1 MKGPLAT
8 LLGAF
13 LIVAGLT
20 GWSLWERHQ
29 GALAVEARVRAESL
43 LVAAKTAQD
52 SILRV
57 DSLATERSRV
67 VRDSLSARL
76 RALQRVSGASQRKAD
91 SLTAALGTAQ
101 NVPRMTVD
109 SIVGAFRGLVAQQD
123 STIATLAADTLF
135 LVGRIAQKDSTIA
148 ALNHSLDGE
157 RQQLATVLKPAS
169 QSFVGK
175 AVDLGI
181 KVLAVRG
188 LLAFALGK

>member
-1 MKGPLAT
+1 MKGPISTLVLCLA
-8 LLGAF
+8 LVLAA
-13 LIVAGLT
+13 AGY
-20 GWSLWERHQ
+20 GLWERHI
-29 GALAVEARVRAESL
+29 GAQQAEARARADSL
-43 LVAAKTAQD
+43 LNVSILQQD
-52 SILRV
+52 SIRRT
-57 DSLATERSRV
+57 DSLSTERGRV

-109 SIVGAFRGLVAQQD
+109 SIVGAFRGVVAQQD

-157 RQQLATVLKPAS
+157 RQQLATALRPHS
-169 QSFVGK
+169 PGILSRGF
-175 AVDLGI
+175 DLAT
-181 KVLAVRG
+181 KTLALYG
-188 LLAFALGK
+188 LGKLVFH